1 MKRLVDV
8 NMPLFVLIDEIKNGS
23 IDINDLTEEQ
33 IDSLPSDIKQIAID
47 NA

>member
-23 IDINDLTEEQ
+23 IDINDLTKEQ

>member
-1 MKRLVDV
+1 MEKIIDIEI
-8 NMPLFVLIDEIKNGS
+8 PLFILIDEIKNGS
-23 IDINDLTEEQ
+23 IDINDLTKEQ